1 MVGFSCRRPSIAD
14 NVEPQENYSVLLR
27 LFSSTF
33 DIILST
39 MTLLYPD
46 SGIVPATMK
55 AEISRHHGNFA

>member
-1 MVGFSCRRPSIAD
+1 
-14 NVEPQENYSVLLR
+14 
-27 LFSSTF
+27 
-33 DIILST
+33 